1 MNNLNDSHIT
11 EPGRRHIRI
20 IKSVNLYPSLLSQ
33 VAELERVLQGD
44 ETWSEQTLTK
54 TLASEYA
61 FIVVMFADIGKA
73 TEDKT
78 LIGYAVLSQVFELAE
93 LYRIGTHPD
102 WQRQGVARSLL
113 NKAIAYLKDTQA
125 ESLQLEVRADNH
137 SAIALYDNLGFVE
150 LYRRR
155 NYYHTARGGSIDGVV
170 MELKLAE

>member
-1 MNNLNDSHIT
+1 M
-11 EPGRRHIRI
+11 
-20 IKSVNLYPSLLSQ
+20 LSQ
-33 VAELERVLQGD
+33 L
-44 ETWSEQTLTK
+44 
-54 TLASEYA
+54 
-61 FIVVMFADIGKA
+61 
-73 TEDKT
+73 
-78 LIGYAVLSQVFELAE
+78 FELAE